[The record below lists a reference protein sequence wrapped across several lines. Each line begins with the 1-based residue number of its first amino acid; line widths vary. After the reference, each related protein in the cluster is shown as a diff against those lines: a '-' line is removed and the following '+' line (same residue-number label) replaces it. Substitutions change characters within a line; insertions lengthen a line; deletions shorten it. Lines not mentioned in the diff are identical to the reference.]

1 MREYVRQYLFVLGDA
16 RRRLPGI
23 VALMFASAAL
33 DLLGLGLIVPLIIAL
48 GGASY
53 EQASK
58 FPQWLPVGLVSDPWA
73 VTWLCVGLS
82 TAFVLKGVAAVRVQ
96 RAIVMFS
103 DRHRS
108 QLMSRL
114 MASYLTQPYEFHLQR
129 NSSELVERI
138 LNSTAMYSSGTL
150 GAALRFAVDCLTLL
164 VIIGFLGAAN
174 WVVLLALLV
183 PIGAAMVL
191 FIRATRRRIADA
203 GEQVTSSSAA
213 VVRAVS
219 HAVGAIREVRVLGVE
234 ASALEQLRGNAD
246 QLANATA
253 TYSAISAVPRAVV
266 ETTVVILLAG
276 MTLLATWNYI
286 EGDSIFLT
294 LGVLGFAA
302 MRVMPGVTSL
312 IASIN
317 ALIHSRDALRCLYE
331 DLQTPALPLTARPRR
346 EAGSFGEVRIDGLT
360 YTYPGGA
367 RPAITGLSMGFTA
380 GQAIG
385 IVGRSGA
392 GKSTAVDLL
401 LGLLKPDSGQI
412 LVDGRDIREDLRRW
426 MDLVAYIPQSVF
438 LTDDSLLHNIAF
450 GQPAAEVDRARLDQA
465 VRASQ
470 LDEVVQGLPQG
481 LDTMVGERGVR
492 LSGGQKQRVAL
503 ARALYYDRE
512 LIVMDEATAS
522 LDAETEREVIR
533 AIRSL
538 HGKKTLVI
546 IAHRHSTLEGCDVI
560 FALENGRVRE
570 VTSYRELLAAA
581 PAQAG
586 VDPSRFSA

>member
-1 MREYVRQYLFVLGDA
+1 MREYARQYRFVLGEA
-16 RRRLPGI
+16 WRRLPGI

-48 GGASY
+48 GGATY
-53 EQASK
+53 EQAST
-58 FPQWLPVGLVSDPWA
+58 FPQWLPSDLLGDPWA
-73 VTWLCVGLS
+73 VSGLCAALS
-82 TAFVLKGVAAVRVQ
+82 AAFVLKGFATVRVQ

-103 DRHRS
+103 DGHRS
-108 QLMSRL
+108 ELMGRL

-129 NSSELVERI
+129 NSAELIERI
-138 LNSTAMYSSGTL
+138 LNTTFLYSGGTL
-150 GAALRFAVDCLTLL
+150 GASLRFAVDVLTLL
-164 VIIGFLGAAN
+164 VIIGFLSAAN
-174 WVVLLALLV
+174 WVVLLMLLV
-183 PIGAAMVL
+183 PIGAAMTL
-191 FIRATRRRIADA
+191 FIRATRRRIARA

-219 HAVGAIREVRVLGVE
+219 QAVGAIREVRVLGVE
-234 ASALEQLRGNAD
+234 ASTLEQLRSNAD
-246 QLANATA
+246 RLAEATA
-253 TYSAISAVPRAVV
+253 GYSALSAVPRAVV
-266 ETTVVILLAG
+266 EATVVMLLAG
-276 MTLLATWNYI
+276 LTLLATWSYV
-286 EGDSIFLT
+286 EGASIFLT

-312 IASIN
+312 ISSIN
-317 ALIHSRDALRCLYE
+317 ALIHSRDALRSLYE
-331 DLQTPALPLTARPRR
+331 DLQMPEPSPKTGPRPEVARP
-346 EAGSFGEVRIDGLT
+346 ASFREVRIEDVAF
-360 YTYPGGA
+360 TYPGGA
-367 RPAITGLSMGFTA
+367 RPAIAGLSLAFTA

-401 LGLLKPDSGQI
+401 LGLLRPDAGRI
-412 LVDGRDIREDLRRW
+412 LVDNRDIRQDLRGW

-450 GQPAAEVDRARLDQA
+450 GQAAADIDLARLEMA

-470 LDEVVQGLPQG
+470 LDEMVRELPRGLG
-481 LDTMVGERGVR
+481 TVVGERGVR

-546 IAHRHSTLEGCDVI
+546 IAHRTSTLEGCDAI
-560 FALENGRVRE
+560 FALEGGRVRE
-570 VTSYRELLAAA
+570 VTSYRELSAAA
-581 PAQAG
+581 RADTG
-586 VDPSRFSA
+586 S